1 MKTSLASP
9 AASLPA
15 GVGYLTFIGYF
26 QVGVGSLSALC
37 LAFIAMLITL
47 SIVGIKG

>member
-1 MKTSLASP
+1 MWKT
-9 AASLPA
+9 
-15 GVGYLTFIGYF
+15 
-26 QVGVGSLSALC
+26 VGSLSALC